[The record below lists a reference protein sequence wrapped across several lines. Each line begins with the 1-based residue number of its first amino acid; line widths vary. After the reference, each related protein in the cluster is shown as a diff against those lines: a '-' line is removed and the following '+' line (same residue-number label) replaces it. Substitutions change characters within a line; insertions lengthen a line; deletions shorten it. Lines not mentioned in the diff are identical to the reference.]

1 MSSVNNLQHKVPPQN
16 LEAEISLLGS
26 LMIDKNAIV
35 KVADF
40 LRPRDFYKQSH
51 REIYETMVGL
61 FDRREPIDML
71 SISASLKEKGVF
83 DRIGGNACLT
93 EMINSVPTASHVLN
107 YAKIVQKK
115 RILRDL
121 IESSR
126 EIEEMAYKEIGEVDS
141 LLDHAEKKIFG
152 IAEHS
157 MQQRFY
163 SIRDN
168 LEETFERIDK
178 LSKYKGSI
186 RGVPTG
192 FTALDNMLS
201 GLQKSDLVIL
211 AARPSLGKSSLAFN
225 IALNA
230 SMNHKVPVGI
240 FSLEMSKDQIID
252 RFISTLAEID
262 LWKLRTGKLS
272 SEGDDNDF
280 QRIQRALAGLAET
293 RIYVDDSSTSDV
305 LQMRAMTRR
314 LQADK
319 GLGLIIVDYLQL
331 IDSSRISTYDS
342 MVQQMSVISRSLKGL
357 AKELNVPVLALS
369 QLSRAVEQRT
379 PQIPRLSD
387 LRESG
392 CLTGD
397 SLIHRSD
404 TGELVAIKDL
414 VGNTDVP
421 VYSMDENYRV
431 VESRMSKIFST
442 GNKMV
447 YRLKTRSGN
456 DIKASANHPF
466 WKVSG
471 WTRLD
476 ELKAGDHIATP
487 NKLEVSRPKNEMSD
501 DEIVLL
507 AHLLGDGCI
516 LPKQPYHYTSADPK
530 NINIV
535 AKTATKLFNIEPR
548 IVKQKNW
555 WHVYL
560 PSPYHLTHGK
570 HHPITN
576 WFASLN
582 IERVRSFDKTIP
594 QKVFSLSNEKL
605 ALFLRHLWATDG
617 HVGIRYYRRNGKLTK
632 TFAGTLYYA
641 SSSFKMAG
649 AVKHLLLRFGIRS
662 KINPAKKKGY
672 RACYQVVIDGAKHQ
686 LVFFDKIGCF
696 GERGEK
702 IPHIIKKLNEIRQNT
717 NLDVWPKETW
727 QFIINPVRQEQE
739 ISWRDFSAGI
749 DTAYCGTT
757 LFKHGIGME
766 RMQRIAQCLQSP
778 VITNMAKA
786 GIFWDEIVSIEPLG
800 VEEVYDATVPGLHNF
815 VANGIIVENSIEQ
828 DADVVMFIHRE
839 DKYRGESERKNIA
852 DIMVAKHRNGPVGKV
867 ELYFDEQTATF
878 KNLEKNYDE
887 GSDL

>member
-1 MSSVNNLQHKVPPQN
+1 MSQDNNLQHKVPPQN

-35 KVADF
+35 KVVDF
-40 LRPRDFYKQSH
+40 LLPRDFYKQGH
-51 REIYETMVGL
+51 REIYEAMIGL
-61 FDRREPIDML
+61 FDKREPIDLL
-71 SISASLKEKGVF
+71 SISTVLKERGVF
-83 DRIGGNACLT
+83 DKIGGNAYLT
-93 EMINSVPTASHVLN
+93 EMINSVPTASHVIN

-126 EIEEMAYKEIGEVDS
+126 EIESLAYKEVGEVGG
-141 LLDHAEKKIFG
+141 LLDYAEKKIFG

-157 MQQRFY
+157 LQQRFY

-178 LSKYKGSI
+178 LSKFEGSI

-192 FTALDNMLS
+192 FNALDNLLS
-201 GLQKSDLVIL
+201 GLQNSDLAIL

-262 LWKLRTGKLS
+262 LWKLRTGRLS
-272 SEGDDNDF
+272 SEGEDNDF

-293 RIYVDDSSTSDV
+293 QIYVDDSATTDV

-414 VGNTDVP
+414 IGDTDVP
-421 VYSMDENYRV
+421 VYSMDESYRV
-431 VESRMSKIFST
+431 VESKMSKIFST
-442 GNKMV
+442 GKKMV
-447 YRLKTRSGN
+447 YKLKTKSGN
-456 DIKASANHPF
+456 EIKASANHPF
-466 WKVSG
+466 WRVSG

-476 ELKAGDHIATP
+476 ELKTGDHIATP
-487 NKLEVSRPKNEMSD
+487 KKLNVKNPKNEMSD

-516 LPKQPYHYTSADPK
+516 LPKQPYHYTSSDKK
-530 NINIV
+530 NIEAV
-535 AKTATKLFNIEPR
+535 KLAAERLFNINTR
-548 IVKQKNW
+548 TIKQKNW
-555 WHVYL
+555 WHIYL
-560 PSPYHLTHGK
+560 PNPTPLARGK

-576 WFASLN
+576 WFNSLE
-582 IERVRSFDKTIP
+582 IERVRSFEKTIP

-605 ALFLRHLWATDG
+605 SLFLSHLWSTDG
-617 HVGIRYYRRNGKLTK
+617 HIGTRKIEGKSEMATI
-632 TFAGTLYYA
+632 YYA
-641 SSSFKMAG
+641 TTSSEMAIS
-649 AVKHLLLRFGIRS
+649 VKHLLLRFGIRS
-662 KINPAKKKGY
+662 KVCRAEKKGY
-672 RACYQVVIDGAKHQ
+672 RPCYQVWITGANHQ
-686 LVFFDKIGCF
+686 MKFLKEIGCF
-696 GERGEK
+696 GQRGK
-702 IPHIIKKLNEIRQNT
+702 AIPEIIKLLEGIETNT

-727 QFIINPVRQEQE
+727 EHFINPLRMERNMG
-739 ISWRDFSAGI
+739 WRELSAGI
-749 DTAYCGTT
+749 DTSYSGSS
-757 LFKHGIGME
+757 LFKSGIGTMRME
-766 RMQRIAQCLQSP
+766 RMAQYLQSP
-778 VITNMAKA
+778 VLSDMAKA
-786 GIFWDEIVSIEPLG
+786 DIFWDEIVSIEPLG

-828 DADVVMFIHRE
+828 DADVVIFIHRE
-839 DKYRGESERKNIA
+839 DKYRNESERKNIA

-878 KNLEKNYDE
+878 KNLEKGYEE

>member
-1 MSSVNNLQHKVPPQN
+1 MSSDNTLQHKIPPQN

-35 KVADF
+35 KVVDF
-40 LRPRDFYKQSH
+40 LLPRDFYKQAH
-51 REIYETMVGL
+51 REIYEAMLGL
-61 FDRREPIDML
+61 FDKREPIDLL
-71 SISASLKEKGVF
+71 SISALLKEKGCF
-83 DRIGGNACLT
+83 DKIGGSAYLT

-126 EIEEMAYKEIGEVDS
+126 EIESIAYKEAGEIES
-141 LLDHAEKKIFG
+141 LLDYAEKKIFS

-157 MQQRFY
+157 LQQRFY
-163 SIRDN
+163 PIRDY

-178 LSKYKGSI
+178 LSKFKGSI

-192 FTALDNMLS
+192 FNQLDNLLS

-230 SMNHKVPVGI
+230 SMNHKIPVGI

-262 LWKLRTGKLS
+262 LWKLRTGRLD
-272 SEGDDNDF
+272 SEGEDNDF

-293 RIYVDDSSTSDV
+293 QIYVDDSATTDV

-331 IDSSRISTYDS
+331 IDSSRMSTYDS

-357 AKELNVPVLALS
+357 AKELNIPVLAVS

-397 SLIHRSD
+397 TIIHRSD
-404 TGELVAIKDL
+404 TGEIVTIKEL
-414 VGNTDVP
+414 VGQTDVP
-421 VYSMDENYRV
+421 IYSMDENYRI
-431 VESRMSKIFST
+431 VERRMSKIFPT
-442 GNKMV
+442 GKKMV
-447 YRLKTRSGN
+447 YKLKTKSGN
-456 DIKASANHPF
+456 EIKASANHPF

-476 ELKAGDHIATP
+476 ELQVGDHIAAP
-487 NKLEVSRPKNEMSD
+487 
-501 DEIVLL
+501 
-507 AHLLGDGCI
+507 
-516 LPKQPYHYTSADPK
+516 
-530 NINIV
+530 
-535 AKTATKLFNIEPR
+535 
-548 IVKQKNW
+548 
-555 WHVYL
+555 
-560 PSPYHLTHGK
+560 
-570 HHPITN
+570 
-576 WFASLN
+576 
-582 IERVRSFDKTIP
+582 
-594 QKVFSLSNEKL
+594 
-605 ALFLRHLWATDG
+605 
-617 HVGIRYYRRNGKLTK
+617 
-632 TFAGTLYYA
+632 
-641 SSSFKMAG
+641 
-649 AVKHLLLRFGIRS
+649 
-662 KINPAKKKGY
+662 
-672 RACYQVVIDGAKHQ
+672 
-686 LVFFDKIGCF
+686 
-696 GERGEK
+696 
-702 IPHIIKKLNEIRQNT
+702 KKLNLKNPK
-717 NLDVWPKETW
+717 NDLSDLDVWPKETW
-727 QFIINPVRQEQE
+727 EYIINPLRMERNMG
-739 ISWRDFSAGI
+739 WRELI
-749 DTAYCGTT
+749 TGTNT
-757 LFKHGIGME
+757 TYSGSSLFKSGIGIMQME
-766 RMQRIAQCLQSP
+766 RIAQSLQSP
-778 VITNMAKA
+778 IVSKMAKSD
-786 GIFWDEIVSIEPLG
+786 IFWDEIIAIEPLG

-828 DADVVMFIHRE
+828 DADVVLFIHRE
-839 DKYRGESERKNIA
+839 DKYRRESERKNIA
-852 DIMVAKHRNGPVGKV
+852 DIMVAKHRNGPIGKI

-878 KNLEKNYDE
+878 KNLEKNYGE
-887 GSDL
+887 EL

>member
-1 MSSVNNLQHKVPPQN
+1 MNSDNKLQHKVPPQN

-126 EIEEMAYKEIGEVDS
+126 EIEDMAYKEIGEVDS

-178 LSKYKGSI
+178 LSKFKGSI

-421 VYSMDENYRV
+421 IYSMDENYRV
-431 VESRMSKIFST
+431 TESRMSKIFST
-442 GNKMV
+442 GKKMV

-456 DIKASANHPF
+456 EIKASANHPF
-466 WKVSG
+466 WKISG

-487 NKLEVSRPKNEMSD
+487 KKLEISKPKNEMSD

-516 LPKQPYHYTSADPK
+516 LPKQPYHYTSSDKK
-530 NINIV
+530 NIEAV
-535 AKTATKLFNIEPR
+535 KSAAGRLFDIKPR
-548 IVKQKNW
+548 TIRQKNW

-560 PSPYHLTHGK
+560 PSPYPLARGK
-570 HHPITN
+570 RHPITN
-576 WFASLN
+576 WFNSLK

-594 QKVFSLSNEKL
+594 QKVFSLSDEKL

-617 HVGIRYYRRNGKLTK
+617 HVGIKKIKNKK
-632 TFAGTLYYA
+632 PAGSVYYA
-641 SSSFKMAG
+641 TTSKEMAN
-649 AVKHLLLRFGIRS
+649 AIKYLLLRFGIRS
-662 KINPAKKKGY
+662 RIGKTVKQDY
-672 RACYQVVIDGAKHQ
+672 RACYHVTIMGSAHQ
-686 LVFFDKIGCF
+686 RTFFEEIGCF
-696 GERGEK
+696 GQRGEMIPEIVDLLKK
-702 IPHIIKKLNEIRQNT
+702 IKTNT
-717 NLDVWPKETW
+717 NLDVWPKGTW
-727 QFIINPVRQEQE
+727 KHIIDPLRRDKNVT
-739 ISWRDFSAGI
+739 WRELSSKI
-749 DTAYCGTT
+749 DTAYSGNS
-757 LFKHGIGME
+757 LFKSGIGTMRME
-766 RMQRIAQCLQSP
+766 KMARCLQSP
-778 VITNMAKA
+778 ILFDMAKA
-786 GIFWDEIVSIEPLG
+786 DIFWDEIVSIEPLG

-828 DADVVMFIHRE
+828 DADVVLFIHRE

-878 KNLEKNYDE
+878 KNLERNYDE